1 MLKIHK
7 VSCFCFIIQQIF
19 RVCNGSM
26 VRIYRKFT
34 IENQRISPIVQENN
48 EVFSHGKQ
56 VMNRVD
62 KIGKIPKKFLGKS
75 CFSSSKTI
83 DKGVTNDYN

>member
-19 RVCNGSM
+19 RVCNGVR

-34 IENQRISPIVQENN
+34 IKNPMISVIVQENN
-48 EVFSHGKQ
+48 EMISRGKQ
-56 VMNRVD
+56 VVSRVD
-62 KIGKIPKKFLGKS
+62 KIRKSNKKFLGKS